1 MAVATVEISLPAL
14 LHNINYFK
22 GVAVNSRIMAILK
35 ANAYGHGL
43 VEVAKCLKDHV
54 KSFGVARL
62 DEALKL
68 RNAGI
73 VRPILL
79 LEGFFSNDDLSL
91 LERYSLQT
99 VVHCPEQIARLK
111 CFKARNPITT
121 WFKIDSGMH
130 RLGFRGEEALQYL
143 IQLADCESVAK
154 PIHITSH
161 FCSADEINNTY
172 TRSQIEC
179 VEDFLSKVEKN
190 HILIGYKSLAASGGI
205 LAWPNSHH
213 DFIRPGIGLYGV
225 SPFNY
230 HTQGKAT
237 GAQLG
242 LEPVMTLKSELI
254 AVRNHLKGEGV
265 GYNQIWRSTR
275 DTKLGVAA
283 MGYGDGYPGNIPA
296 GIPVLINGQRL
307 PIVGRVS
314 MDMTVIDLG
323 QNSTAKVGDQV
334 IFWGSGLPV
343 EEIAVLAGF
352 SAYELLASL
361 TGRATVLYKSGINS
375 SLIK

>member
-22 GVAVNSRIMAILK
+22 GATVTSQIMAILK

-43 VEVAKCLKDHV
+43 VEVAKCLQDSV
-54 KSFGVARL
+54 GGFGVARL
-62 DEALKL
+62 DEALLL

-79 LEGFFSNDDLSL
+79 LEGFFSDDDLSL

-99 VVHCPEQIARLK
+99 VVHCPEQIARLTLLK
-111 CFKARNPITT
+111 TRYPITV

-143 IQLADCESVAK
+143 TQLAECESVAK

-161 FCSADEINNTY
+161 FCSADEIKNPY
-172 TRSQIEC
+172 TQSQINF
-179 VEDFLSKVEKN
+179 VEDFLSEVEKN
-190 HILIGYKSLAASGGI
+190 HIRIGCKSLAASSGI

-213 DFIRPGIGLYGV
+213 DFIRPGISLYGV

-237 GAQLG
+237 GSQLG
-242 LEPVMTLKSELI
+242 LKPVMTLKSELI

-265 GYNQIWRSTR
+265 GYNQIWHSAR
-275 DTKLGVAA
+275 DTKLGVVA
-283 MGYGDGYPGNIPA
+283 MGYGDGYPRNIPA
-296 GIPVLINGQRL
+296 GVPVLINGQRL

-323 QNSTAKVGDQV
+323 PNSTAKIGDPV
-334 IFWGSGLPV
+334 IFWGPMLPV
-343 EEIAVLAGF
+343 EEIAALTGF
-352 SAYELLASL
+352 SAYELLTSL
-361 TGRATVLYKSGINS
+361 TGRTTILYKSGVNPD
-375 SLIK
+375 

>member
-14 LHNINYFK
+14 LHNIKYFK
-22 GVAVNSRIMAILK
+22 GVAVNSQIMAILK

-43 VEVAKCLKDHV
+43 VEVAKYLQDRV
-54 KSFGVARL
+54 ESFGVARL
-62 DEALKL
+62 DEALQL

-111 CFKARNPITT
+111 SFKTRYPITV

-130 RLGFRGEEALQYL
+130 RLGFRGEEALQHL
-143 IQLADCESVAK
+143 IQLADCASVVK

-161 FCSADEINNTY
+161 FCSADEIKNPY
-172 TRSQIEC
+172 TQSQIEFF
-179 VEDFLSKVEKN
+179 EIFLSEVEKN
-190 HILIGYKSLAASGGI
+190 HIPIGCKSLAASGGI
-205 LAWPNSHH
+205 LAWPHSHH
-213 DFIRPGIGLYGV
+213 DVIRPGIGLYGV
-225 SPFNY
+225 SPFSY
-230 HTQGKAT
+230 HTEGKAT

-254 AVRNHLKGEGV
+254 AVRNHLKGEAV
-265 GYNQIWRSTR
+265 GYNQIWNSAR

-283 MGYGDGYPGNIPA
+283 MGYGDGYPRNIPA
-296 GIPVLINGQRL
+296 GVPVLINGQRL

-323 QNSTAKVGDQV
+323 PNSTAKVGDEV
-334 IFWGSGLPV
+334 IFWGPMLPV
-343 EEIAVLAGF
+343 EEIAALAGF
-352 SAYELLASL
+352 SAYELLTSL
-361 TGRATVLYKSGINS
+361 TGRTILLYKSDINPA
-375 SLIK
+375 L